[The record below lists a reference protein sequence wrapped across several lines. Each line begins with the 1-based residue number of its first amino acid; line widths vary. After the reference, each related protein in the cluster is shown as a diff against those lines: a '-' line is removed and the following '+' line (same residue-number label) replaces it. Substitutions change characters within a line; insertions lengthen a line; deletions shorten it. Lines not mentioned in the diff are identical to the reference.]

1 MQRGFGEE
9 MSRAKLFVVSDYT
22 LGRNRMVFG
31 QDEDPVQE
39 KKESEVLIRRQLSC
53 CFVHV

>member
-22 LGRNRMVFG
+22 LGRNQMVFG